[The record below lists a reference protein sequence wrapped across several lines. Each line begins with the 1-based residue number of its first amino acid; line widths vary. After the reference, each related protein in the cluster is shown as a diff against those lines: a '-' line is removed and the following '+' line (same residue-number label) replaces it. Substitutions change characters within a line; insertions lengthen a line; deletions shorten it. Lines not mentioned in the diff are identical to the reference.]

1 MACATS
7 SDLVTTGNQSMEKLT
22 ALLESK
28 AYWATMLF
36 GGAFL
41 MAVALYYQHIV
52 GEDPCQACVQVRV
65 WIVAGMFVSLVML
78 LLPRKPI
85 SSLVGLLVILG
96 TGLGLAE
103 RSWFLYQIE
112 NGRGDGSCGFMLG
125 APDWFPID
133 RWLPGIF
140 EVRNLCS
147 FTPDVLFGISMA
159 EALLIVSAIV
169 LSLTMAAL
177 LASVRSLRAA

>member
-1 MACATS
+1 
-7 SDLVTTGNQSMEKLT
+7 MEKLT
-22 ALLESK
+22 AFLESK
-28 AYWATMLF
+28 AFWVVLLC

-41 MAVALYYQHIV
+41 MAVALYYQYV
-52 GEDPCQACVQVRV
+52 MGEDPCQACVQVRV

-78 LLPRKPI
+78 LLPRASF
-85 SSLVGLLVILG
+85 SSLVGQLAFFG

-112 NGRGDGSCGFMLG
+112 NGRGDGSCGFILG

-147 FTPDVLFGISMA
+147 FTPDVVLGISMA

-169 LSLTMAAL
+169 LSLAAAAL
-177 LASVRSLRAA
+177 MVSTRSLRAASSAV

>member
-1 MACATS
+1 
-7 SDLVTTGNQSMEKLT
+7 MEKLT
-22 ALLESK
+22 AFLESK
-28 AYWATMLF
+28 AYWATMLL

-41 MAVALYYQHIV
+41 MAVALHYQYV
-52 GEDPCQACVQVRV
+52 MGEDPCQACVQVRV
-65 WIVAGMFVSLVML
+65 WIVTGMLVSLVML
-78 LLPRKPI
+78 VLPRKPV
-85 SSLVGLLVILG
+85 SSLLGLLVFTG

-103 RSWFLYQIE
+103 RSWFLYLIE

-133 RWLPGIF
+133 RWLPSIF

-147 FTPDVLFGISMA
+147 FTPDILLGISMA

-169 LSLTMAAL
+169 LSLTGAAL
-177 LASVRSLRAA
+177 LASARSLRAL

>member
-1 MACATS
+1 
-7 SDLVTTGNQSMEKLT
+7 MEKLT
-22 ALLESK
+22 AFLESK
-28 AYWATMLF
+28 AYWATMLL

-41 MAVALYYQHIV
+41 MAVALYYQHVV

-65 WIVAGMFVSLVML
+65 WIVIGMFVSLVML
-78 LLPRKPI
+78 LLPSAPVSNLLGR
-85 SSLVGLLVILG
+85 LVFLG
-96 TGLGLAE
+96 PGVGLAE

-112 NGRGDGSCGFMLG
+112 NGRGNGSCDFMLG

-147 FTPDVLFGISMA
+147 FTPDTLFGVSMA

>member
-1 MACATS
+1 M
-7 SDLVTTGNQSMEKLT
+7 
-22 ALLESK
+22 
-28 AYWATMLF
+28 
-36 GGAFL
+36 
-41 MAVALYYQHIV
+41 
-52 GEDPCQACVQVRV
+52 
-65 WIVAGMFVSLVML
+65 
-78 LLPRKPI
+78 
-85 SSLVGLLVILG
+85 GLLVFLG

-159 EALLIVSAIV
+159 EALLIVSAIGNR
-169 LSLTMAAL
+169 LSLWPRCWQAFDRCVGLIFCAEIF
-177 LASVRSLRAA
+177 SQIIQSG

>member
-1 MACATS
+1 MK
-7 SDLVTTGNQSMEKLT
+7 KLT

-28 AYWATMLF
+28 AYWVVMLL
-36 GGAFL
+36 GGTFL
-41 MAVALYYQHIV
+41 MAVALYYQYAL

-65 WIVAGMFVSLVML
+65 WIVAGMLISIIML
-78 LLPRKPI
+78 ALPRVSI
-85 SSLVGLLVILG
+85 SNLMGQLVFLATIV
-96 TGLGLAE
+96 GLAE

-112 NGRGDGSCGFMLG
+112 NELGDGSCGFMLG

-147 FTPDVLFGISMA
+147 FTPDILFGISMA
-159 EALLIVSAIV
+159 EALLIVSATVIAIV
-169 LSLTMAAL
+169 VAAL
-177 LASVRSLRAA
+177 VATVKSLQSVQSAP

>member
-1 MACATS
+1 
-7 SDLVTTGNQSMEKLT
+7 MEKLT
-22 ALLESK
+22 AFLNSK
-28 AYWATMLF
+28 AYWATILC

-41 MAVALYYQHIV
+41 MGVALYYQHVV

-65 WIVAGMFVSLVML
+65 WIVAGMFVSLIML

-85 SSLVGLLVILG
+85 SRLMGLLVFLG

-147 FTPDVLFGISMA
+147 FTPDVVLGISMA

-169 LSLTMAAL
+169 LSLAAAAL
-177 LASVRSLRAA
+177 MVSTRSLRAASSAV